1 MREELRNSI
10 AREPRKG
17 YLVLDALGEELPLML
32 EPPEIS
38 LLMPSGATA
47 AATTANTAARRGSSH
62 LEEEVVD
69 LFGQLR
75 APLLRYVAGIGL
87 PPQDGEEIVQEAFL
101 ALFQHLRQGKSRA
114 NLRGWVF
121 RVAHNLALKRRVGL
135 RSKEAAGAAE
145 ELAVDLAADPGPSPE
160 YLAASRQTQARL
172 RGVMRALPEQE
183 RQCLVLRAEGL
194 RYREIAQVLDMS
206 LGAVSISLTRSLA
219 RLARAVQPRANK

>member
-1 MREELRNSI
+1 MF
-10 AREPRKG
+10 
-17 YLVLDALGEELPLML
+17 
-32 EPPEIS
+32 EPPDIS
-38 LLMPSGATA
+38 LPTPLGATA
-47 AATTANTAARRGSSH
+47 RATAEPAVARASCR

-87 PPQDGEEIVQEAFL
+87 PLQDGEEIVQEAFL
-101 ALFQHLRQGKSRA
+101 ALFQHLRQEKSRA

-121 RVAHNLALKRRVGL
+121 RVAHNLALKRRTRL
-135 RSKEAAGAAE
+135 HSAEAGAALE
-145 ELAVDLAADPGPSPE
+145 DLAADPGPNPE
-160 YLAASRQTQARL
+160 FLAASRQTQARL
-172 RGVMRALPEQE
+172 RAVVRALPEQE

-219 RLARAVQPRANK
+219 RLTRAVQPRTTQQ